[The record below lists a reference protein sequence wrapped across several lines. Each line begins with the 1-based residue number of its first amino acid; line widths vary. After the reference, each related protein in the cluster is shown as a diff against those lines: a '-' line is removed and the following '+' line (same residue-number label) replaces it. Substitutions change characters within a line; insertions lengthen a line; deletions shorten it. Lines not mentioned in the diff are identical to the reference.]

1 MNNSSAVRRVQATS
15 APRRFVPRCA
25 LLFAVLFQVAFLFP
39 VLAAPNPQA
48 APDAAAIMHSVYQQ
62 NTSRDMT
69 LKATLDV
76 YDKQGQML
84 RKKFALLRLGSLGDS
99 KTLVY
104 FTDPKEIRGVVL
116 LSVNQRGATGRQWMY
131 IPATDRVRSVAPQ
144 ERSERFV
151 GSDFTYEDIA
161 EDPLDDFTYRLLSDN
176 ELIDGR
182 KTYKIEATPVSPDR
196 SQYKFIYYWVLQD
209 VPCIIHAEMY
219 DQDGHEVRTMHGSQ
233 LKKES
238 GISGFRHIEVDSV
251 ADGTHTIL
259 TIDEAHFNTGLSPDL
274 FTPDALGKPSPAI
287 PGSVSTSD
295 HQ

>member
-1 MNNSSAVRRVQATS
+1 VNKSFADRSIQGTATPRRV
-15 APRRFVPRCA
+15 A
-25 LLFAVLFQVAFLFP
+25 LLFAALFQAAFLFP

-48 APDAAAIMHSVYQQ
+48 APDAAKIMQDVYQQ

-84 RKKFALLRLGSLGDS
+84 RKKFVLLRIGSLGDS
-99 KTLVY
+99 KTLVR
-104 FTDPKEIRGVVL
+104 FTDPKEIRGVEL
-116 LSVNQRGATGRQWMY
+116 LSLNQRGANDRQWMY
-131 IPATDRVRSVAPQ
+131 IPATDRVRSVAPR

-176 ELIDGR
+176 ELIDGH
-182 KTYKIEATPVSPDR
+182 KTFKIEATPVSADS
-196 SQYKFIYYWVLQD
+196 SQYKYIYYWILQD
-209 VPCIIHAEMY
+209 VPCIVHAEMY
-219 DQDGHEVRTMHGSQ
+219 DQDGHEVRTMHGTQ

-251 ADGTHTIL
+251 AEGTHTVL

-274 FTPDALGKPSPAI
+274 FTSDALGKPSPAI
-287 PGSVSTSD
+287 PGSETPSD
-295 HQ
+295 H

>member
-1 MNNSSAVRRVQATS
+1 MPPRLSLRFVLMSAVFAL
-15 APRRFVPRCA
+15 FVPLR
-25 LLFAVLFQVAFLFP
+25 
-39 VLAAPNPQA
+39 AAPNPQA
-48 APDAAAIMHSVYQQ
+48 PPDAAAIMRGVYQQ
-62 NTSRDMT
+62 NTSKDMT

-84 RKKFALLRLGSLGDS
+84 RKKFVLLRIGSLGDS
-99 KTLVY
+99 KTLVR
-104 FTDPKEIRGVVL
+104 FTDPKEVRGVEL
-116 LSVNQRGATGRQWMY
+116 LSINQRGANDRQWIY
-131 IPATDRVRSVAPQ
+131 IPATDRVRSVATR

-151 GSDFTYEDIA
+151 GSDLTYEDIA

-219 DQDGHEVRTMHGSQ
+219 DMDGHEVRTLHGSQ

-238 GISGFRHIEVDSV
+238 GISGFRHIEIASV
-251 ADGTHTIL
+251 ADGTHTVF

-274 FTPDALGKPSPAI
+274 FTPDALGKPLPANL
-287 PGSVSTSD
+287 GSAPAPD
-295 HQ
+295 R

>member
-1 MNNSSAVRRVQATS
+1 LFFA
-15 APRRFVPRCA
+15 A
-25 LLFAVLFQVAFLFP
+25 LLQAAFVFP
-39 VLAAPNPQA
+39 ALAAPNPQG
-48 APDAAAIMHSVYQQ
+48 APDAAKIMQSVYQQ

-76 YDKQGQML
+76 FDKQGQML
-84 RKKFALLRLGSLGDS
+84 RKKFVLLRLGSLGDS
-99 KTLVY
+99 KTLVR
-104 FTDPKEIRGVVL
+104 FTDPKEIRGVEL
-116 LSVNQRGATGRQWMY
+116 LSVNQRGATDRQWMY

-182 KTYKIEATPVSPDR
+182 KTFKIEATPVSPDS
-196 SQYKFIYYWVLQD
+196 SQYKYIYYWILQD
-209 VPCIIHAEMY
+209 VPCIVRAEMY
-219 DQDGHEVRTMHGSQ
+219 DQDGHEVRTMHGTQ

-238 GISGFRHIEVDSV
+238 GISGFRHIEVDSI
-251 ADGTHTIL
+251 ADGTHTVL

-274 FTPDALGKPSPAI
+274 FTPDALGKPSPAL
-287 PGSVSTSD
+287 PGSDSPSAPSA

>member
-1 MNNSSAVRRVQATS
+1 M
-15 APRRFVPRCA
+15 A
-25 LLFAVLFQVAFLFP
+25 LLFAALFQAAFLFP

-48 APDAAAIMHSVYQQ
+48 APDAAKIMQDVYQQ

-84 RKKFALLRLGSLGDS
+84 RKKFVLLRIGSLGDS
-99 KTLVY
+99 KTLVR
-104 FTDPKEIRGVVL
+104 FTDPKEIRGVEL
-116 LSVNQRGATGRQWMY
+116 LSLNQRGANDRQWMY
-131 IPATDRVRSVAPQ
+131 IPATDRVRSVAPR

-176 ELIDGR
+176 ELIDGH
-182 KTYKIEATPVSPDR
+182 KTFKIEATPVSADS
-196 SQYKFIYYWVLQD
+196 SQYKYIYYWILQD
-209 VPCIIHAEMY
+209 VPCIVHAEMY
-219 DQDGHEVRTMHGSQ
+219 DQDGHEVRTMHGTQ

-238 GISGFRHIEVDSV
+238 GISGFRHIEVNSV
-251 ADGTHTIL
+251 ADGTHTVL

-274 FTPDALGKPSPAI
+274 FTSDALGKPSRAI
-287 PGSVSTSD
+287 PGSETPSD
-295 HQ
+295 H

>member
-1 MNNSSAVRRVQATS
+1 MNKSFVDRSVQTAATPRRV
-15 APRRFVPRCA
+15 A
-25 LLFAVLFQVAFLFP
+25 LLFAALFQAAFLFP

-48 APDAAAIMHSVYQQ
+48 APDAAKIMQDVYQQ

-84 RKKFALLRLGSLGDS
+84 RKKFVLLRIGSLGDS
-99 KTLVY
+99 KTLVR
-104 FTDPKEIRGVVL
+104 FTDPKEIRGVEL
-116 LSVNQRGATGRQWMY
+116 LSLNQRGANDRQWMY
-131 IPATDRVRSVAPQ
+131 IPATDRVRSVAPR

-176 ELIDGR
+176 ELIDGH
-182 KTYKIEATPVSPDR
+182 KTFKIEATPVSADS
-196 SQYKFIYYWVLQD
+196 SQYKYIYYWILQD
-209 VPCIIHAEMY
+209 VPCIVHAEMY
-219 DQDGHEVRTMHGSQ
+219 DQDGHEVRTMHGTQ

-251 ADGTHTIL
+251 AEGTHTVL

-274 FTPDALGKPSPAI
+274 FTSDALGKPSPAI
-287 PGSVSTSD
+287 PGSETPSD
-295 HQ
+295 H

>member
-1 MNNSSAVRRVQATS
+1 V
-15 APRRFVPRCA
+15 A
-25 LLFAVLFQVAFLFP
+25 LLFAALFQAAFLFP
-39 VLAAPNPQA
+39 ALAAPNPQA
-48 APDAAAIMHSVYQQ
+48 APDAAKIMQDVYQQ

-84 RKKFALLRLGSLGDS
+84 RKKFVLLRIGSLGDS
-99 KTLVY
+99 KTLVR
-104 FTDPKEIRGVVL
+104 FTDPKEIRGVEL
-116 LSVNQRGATGRQWMY
+116 LSLNQRGANDRQWMY
-131 IPATDRVRSVAPQ
+131 IPATDRVRSVAPR

-176 ELIDGR
+176 ELIDGH
-182 KTYKIEATPVSPDR
+182 KTFKIEATPVSADS
-196 SQYKFIYYWVLQD
+196 SQYKYIYYWILQD
-209 VPCIIHAEMY
+209 VPCIVHAEMY
-219 DQDGHEVRTMHGSQ
+219 DQDGHEVRTMHGTQ

-251 ADGTHTIL
+251 AEGTHTVL

-274 FTPDALGKPSPAI
+274 FTSDALGKPSPAI
-287 PGSVSTSD
+287 PGSETPSD
-295 HQ
+295 H

>member
-1 MNNSSAVRRVQATS
+1 MNKSFADRSIQGTATPRRV
-15 APRRFVPRCA
+15 A
-25 LLFAVLFQVAFLFP
+25 LLFAALFQAAFLFP

-48 APDAAAIMHSVYQQ
+48 APDAAKIMQDVYQQ

-84 RKKFALLRLGSLGDS
+84 RKKFVLLRIGSLGDS
-99 KTLVY
+99 KTLVR
-104 FTDPKEIRGVVL
+104 FTDPKEIRGVEL
-116 LSVNQRGATGRQWMY
+116 LSLNQRGANDRQWMY
-131 IPATDRVRSVAPQ
+131 IPATDRVRSVAPR

-176 ELIDGR
+176 ELIDGH
-182 KTYKIEATPVSPDR
+182 KTFKIEATPVSADS
-196 SQYKFIYYWVLQD
+196 SQYKYIYYWILQD
-209 VPCIIHAEMY
+209 VPCIVHAEMY
-219 DQDGHEVRTMHGSQ
+219 DQDGHEVRTMHGTQ

-251 ADGTHTIL
+251 AEGTHTVL

-274 FTPDALGKPSPAI
+274 FTSDALGKPAPAI
-287 PGSVSTSD
+287 PGSETPSD
-295 HQ
+295 H

>member
-1 MNNSSAVRRVQATS
+1 VNSSHAVRAAQGTAAS
-15 APRRFVPRCA
+15 CRFVSRVV
-25 LLFAVLFQVAFLFP
+25 LLFAAIFQVAFLFP
-39 VLAAPNPQA
+39 ALAAPNPQA
-48 APDAAAIMHSVYQQ
+48 APDAAKIMQSVYQQ

-76 YDKQGQML
+76 FDKQGQML
-84 RKKFALLRLGSLGDS
+84 RKKFVLLRIGSLGDS
-99 KTLVY
+99 KTLVR
-104 FTDPKEIRGVVL
+104 FTDPKEIRGVAL
-116 LSVNQRGATGRQWMY
+116 LSVNQQGATDRQWMY
-131 IPATDRVRSVAPQ
+131 IPATDRVRSVAPR

-182 KTYKIEATPVSPDR
+182 KTFKIEATPVSADR

-251 ADGTHTIL
+251 ADGTHTIF

-287 PGSVSTSD
+287 PGSASPSD
-295 HQ
+295 H

>member
-1 MNNSSAVRRVQATS
+1 MK
-15 APRRFVPRCA
+15 
-25 LLFAVLFQVAFLFP
+25 
-39 VLAAPNPQA
+39 
-48 APDAAAIMHSVYQQ
+48 SVYQQ

-69 LKATLDV
+69 LKASLDV

-84 RKKFALLRLGSLGDS
+84 RKRFVLLRIGSLGDS
-99 KTLVY
+99 KTLVR

-116 LSVNQRGATGRQWMY
+116 LSVNQRGANDQQWMY

-161 EDPLDDFTYRLLSDN
+161 EDPLENFTYRLLSDN

-182 KTYKIEATPVSPDR
+182 KTFKIEATPVSPDR

-209 VPCIIHAEMY
+209 VPCIVNAEMY
-219 DQDGHEVRTMHGSQ
+219 DQDGREVRTLHATQ

-238 GISGFRHIEVDSV
+238 GISGFRRIEVTSV
-251 ADGTHTIL
+251 ADGTHTVL
-259 TIDEAHFNTGLSPDL
+259 TVDEAHFNTGLSTDL

-287 PGSVSTSD
+287 PGSDSPSD
-295 HQ
+295 H

>member
-1 MNNSSAVRRVQATS
+1 MPPRLSLRFVLMSAVFAL
-15 APRRFVPRCA
+15 FVPLR
-25 LLFAVLFQVAFLFP
+25 
-39 VLAAPNPQA
+39 AAPNPQA
-48 APDAAAIMHSVYQQ
+48 PPDAAAIMRGVYQQ
-62 NTSRDMT
+62 NTSKDMT

-84 RKKFALLRLGSLGDS
+84 RKKFVLLRIGSLGDS
-99 KTLVY
+99 KTLVR
-104 FTDPKEIRGVVL
+104 FTDPKEVRGVEL
-116 LSVNQRGATGRQWMY
+116 LSINQRGANDRQWIY
-131 IPATDRVRSVAPQ
+131 IPATDRVRSVATR

-151 GSDFTYEDIA
+151 GSDLTYEDIA

-182 KTYKIEATPVSPDR
+182 KTYKIEATPVAPDR

-219 DQDGHEVRTMHGSQ
+219 DMDGHEVRTLHGSQ

-238 GISGFRHIEVDSV
+238 GISGFRHIEIASV
-251 ADGTHTIL
+251 ADGTHTVF

-274 FTPDALGKPSPAI
+274 FTPDALGKPLPANL
-287 PGSVSTSD
+287 GSAPTPD
-295 HQ
+295 R

>member
-1 MNNSSAVRRVQATS
+1 MPPRLSLRFVLMSAVFAL
-15 APRRFVPRCA
+15 FVPLR
-25 LLFAVLFQVAFLFP
+25 
-39 VLAAPNPQA
+39 AAPNPQA
-48 APDAAAIMHSVYQQ
+48 PPDAAAIMRGVYQQ
-62 NTSRDMT
+62 NTSKDMT

-84 RKKFALLRLGSLGDS
+84 RKKFVLLRIGSLGDS
-99 KTLVY
+99 KTLVR
-104 FTDPKEIRGVVL
+104 FTDPKEVRGVEL
-116 LSVNQRGATGRQWMY
+116 LSINQRGANDRQWIY
-131 IPATDRVRSVAPQ
+131 IPATDRVRSVATR

-151 GSDFTYEDIA
+151 GSDLTYEDIA

-182 KTYKIEATPVSPDR
+182 KTYKIEATPVAPDR

-219 DQDGHEVRTMHGSQ
+219 DMDGHEVRTLHGSQ

-238 GISGFRHIEVDSV
+238 GISGFRHIEVASV
-251 ADGTHTIL
+251 ADGTHTVF

-274 FTPDALGKPSPAI
+274 FTPDALGKPLPANL
-287 PGSVSTSD
+287 GSAPTPD
-295 HQ
+295 R

>member
-1 MNNSSAVRRVQATS
+1 MNKSFADRSIQGTATPRRV
-15 APRRFVPRCA
+15 A
-25 LLFAVLFQVAFLFP
+25 LLFAALFQAAFLFP

-48 APDAAAIMHSVYQQ
+48 APDAAKIMQDVYQQ

-84 RKKFALLRLGSLGDS
+84 RKKFVLLRIGSLGDS
-99 KTLVY
+99 KTLVR
-104 FTDPKEIRGVVL
+104 FTDPKEIRGVEL
-116 LSVNQRGATGRQWMY
+116 LSLNQRGANDRQWMY
-131 IPATDRVRSVAPQ
+131 IPATDRVRSVAPR

-176 ELIDGR
+176 ELIDGH
-182 KTYKIEATPVSPDR
+182 KTFKIEATPVSADS
-196 SQYKFIYYWVLQD
+196 SQYKYIYYWILQD
-209 VPCIIHAEMY
+209 VPCIVHAEMY
-219 DQDGHEVRTMHGSQ
+219 DQDGHEVRTMHGTQ

-251 ADGTHTIL
+251 AEGTHTVL

-274 FTPDALGKPSPAI
+274 FTSDALGKPSPAI
-287 PGSVSTSD
+287 PGSETPSD
-295 HQ
+295 H